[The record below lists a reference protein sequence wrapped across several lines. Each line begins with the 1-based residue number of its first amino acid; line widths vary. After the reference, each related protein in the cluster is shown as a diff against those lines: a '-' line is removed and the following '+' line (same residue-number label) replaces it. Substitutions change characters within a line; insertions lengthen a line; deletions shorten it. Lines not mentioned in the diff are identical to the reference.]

1 MSESRRRR
9 KSSKRAKKEEQE
21 IIDSINKEEEQAQ
34 EEEQQEQEEEQPQYT
49 PEQLRQF
56 MEDSDIN
63 QSMMDMDIRI
73 KYGFIKTL
81 YNNLLSINARF
92 NWRPEELVAIG
103 MIFRDFNSIETNVY
117 KTVVQ
122 NNAQSTIQEEEEEE
136 EEDVD
141 ESSNDIN

>member
-34 EEEQQEQEEEQPQYT
+34 EEEQEQEEEQPQYT

-103 MIFRDFNSIETNVY
+103 MIFKDFNSIEANVY

-136 EEDVD
+136 EEEV
-141 ESSNDIN
+141 EETSNDIN

>member
-81 YNNLLSINARF
+81 YN
-92 NWRPEELVAIG
+92 
-103 MIFRDFNSIETNVY
+103 
-117 KTVVQ
+117 
-122 NNAQSTIQEEEEEE
+122 
-136 EEDVD
+136 
-141 ESSNDIN
+141 SSH

>member
-1 MSESRRRR
+1 M
-9 KSSKRAKKEEQE
+9 A
-21 IIDSINKEEEQAQ
+21 EEELVVNMADT
-34 EEEQQEQEEEQPQYT
+34 EQEQEEEQPQYT

-103 MIFRDFNSIETNVY
+103 MIFKDFNSIEANVY

-136 EEDVD
+136 EEEV
-141 ESSNDIN
+141 EETSNDIN